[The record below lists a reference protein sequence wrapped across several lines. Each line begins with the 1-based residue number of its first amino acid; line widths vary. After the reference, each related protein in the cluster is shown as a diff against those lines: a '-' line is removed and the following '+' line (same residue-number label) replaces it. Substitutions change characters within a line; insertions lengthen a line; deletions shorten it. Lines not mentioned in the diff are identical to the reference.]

1 MRLVFIVFNY
11 VLENEAMP
19 HRRKKKLDDP
29 TALSDFVT
37 IAYAEDLDLARQYKK
52 LLNNCNIPAAIK
64 DHPDPESPFPG
75 VAVMVPEDYIDE
87 AHSLIESEGSFPDFY
102 DMIADKPQPPS
113 EDEDTEGEY

>member
-1 MRLVFIVFNY
+1 MRLDFIVPDYFWRK
-11 VLENEAMP
+11 AMP

-29 TALSDFVT
+29 TVLSDFVT
-37 IAYAEDLDLARQYKK
+37 IAYAEDLDLAQQYKK

-102 DMIADKPQPPS
+102 DMIADKPQSLS

>member
-1 MRLVFIVFNY
+1 
-11 VLENEAMP
+11 MP

-37 IAYAEDLDLARQYKK
+37 IAYAEDLDLAQQYKK
-52 LLNNCNIPAAIK
+52 LLNNCNIPATIK

-113 EDEDTEGEY
+113 DDEDAEGEY